1 MPFTI
6 TPHDK
11 DARFI
16 IASQRLLKTAD
27 DRLVPA
33 GDPAGKWLFCG
44 KGARIPRAEAEKYG
58 LKESKPAETKEIRP
72 QGKKRGKRG

>member
-6 TPHDK
+6 TPYDEK
-11 DARFI
+11 ARFV
-16 IASQRLLKTAD
+16 IAPERLLRTKD

-44 KGARIPRAEAEKYG
+44 KGARIPIAEAEKYG
-58 LKESKPAETKEIRP
+58 VKELRPQETKEIRP
-72 QGKKRGKRG
+72 QGTKRKRRG